1 VLRLPTRRPDPPPH
15 VGQHAHAR
23 GPPAAVR
30 SAAGG
35 PAQTGGAGSR
45 SACCWTTP
53 GCRRAARGRPSSDC
67 SGRSCQAGKRPGLE
81 NATGNQFGGAQPAS
95 SQHLLS
101 NRVGSCHA
109 VEHATPCRLTPRSR
123 RSCQPE
129 PDILEVARGRWL
141 GGSSVLTASGAA
153 YTHSAVT
160 ATRRRSAMASVAEL
174 ADEDARRRVAGP
186 IEYRQGVDLAVGG
199 CVRLASLGSV
209 PVTARVEDLIFQH
222 VELRSTGTGLGW
234 SCTRRDG
241 RTPAAL
247 HAQRRRRR
255 GDPAATPVPATLNV
269 RVAAKR
275 LAQRSAAQ
283 LNP

>member
-1 VLRLPTRRPDPPPH
+1 M
-15 VGQHAHAR
+15 
-23 GPPAAVR
+23 
-30 SAAGG
+30 
-35 PAQTGGAGSR
+35 
-45 SACCWTTP
+45 
-53 GCRRAARGRPSSDC
+53 
-67 SGRSCQAGKRPGLE
+67 
-81 NATGNQFGGAQPAS
+81 F
-95 SQHLLS
+95 
-101 NRVGSCHA
+101 
-109 VEHATPCRLTPRSR
+109 
-123 RSCQPE
+123 
-129 PDILEVARGRWL
+129 
-141 GGSSVLTASGAA
+141 TASGAA

-174 ADEDARRRVAGP
+174 ADEDARRRLAGP

-255 GDPAATPVPATLNV
+255 GDPAAHPVPATLNV
-269 RVAAKR
+269 RVAARR
-275 LAQRSAAQ
+275 LAQRSAVEPMTASPTQ
-283 LNP
+283 PHRRRSVLGVPPPLSGKPLRAGRRPNPRDGDRAACTGHAP